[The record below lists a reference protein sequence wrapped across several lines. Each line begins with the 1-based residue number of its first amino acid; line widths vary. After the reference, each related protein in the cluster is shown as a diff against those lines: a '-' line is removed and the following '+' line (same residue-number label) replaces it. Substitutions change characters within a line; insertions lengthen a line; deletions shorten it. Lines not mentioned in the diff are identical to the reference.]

1 MFTTAYVID
10 MPGGEPEAALV
21 GIGEP
26 SAWALMD
33 DDQKLAD
40 ERVFYYFDS
49 LAEINAEH
57 TDWGPDTWFVVAGVD
72 IPCATCGD
80 LDDVPGNQVVPL
92 EIEPDTYGDRIKVEH
107 VARCAACLR
116 RD

>member
-26 SAWALMD
+26 SEFELMD
-33 DDQKLAD
+33 DDQQLAD
-40 ERVFYYFDS
+40 ERVFYYFES

-57 TDWGPDTWFVVAGVD
+57 TDWSPDTWFIVAGIDLPCFVCSEVD
-72 IPCATCGD
+72 DG
-80 LDDVPGNQVVPL
+80 GNQVVPVEVAPDRFGDPI
-92 EIEPDTYGDRIKVEH
+92 EIEH
-107 VARCAACLR
+107 LARCADCGR
-116 RD
+116 KS